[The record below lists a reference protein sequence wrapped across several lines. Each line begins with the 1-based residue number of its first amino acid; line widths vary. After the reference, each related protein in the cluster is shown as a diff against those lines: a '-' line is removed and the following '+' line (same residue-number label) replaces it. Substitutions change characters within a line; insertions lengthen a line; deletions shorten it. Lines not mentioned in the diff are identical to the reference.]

1 MQLKQDIKGFT
12 LLELLVVV
20 VLIGVLSAAGYPQ
33 FAKWS
38 KDRKIRT
45 ATEKVVNILTS
56 ISTQAQKGYFPFVQ
70 LEVKSTATMLTFTS
84 KSMAQ
89 DTMNDKL
96 NQSATKLLDCKI
108 SNAGYW
114 DNNEVEVF
122 SSDELSVQFKNDTG
136 AVCFSKDGSYFSEK
150 GKLEDSSNANLLLDG
165 KNTNNYIII
174 CFKGSGSS
182 GSGQPS
188 SGTGMVGISGAGVGT
203 GVCTT
208 TPMYLVE
215 WSRFGNIK
223 KYRKGS
229 GGWNRQ

>member
-1 MQLKQDIKGFT
+1 
-12 LLELLVVV
+12 
-20 VLIGVLSAAGYPQ
+20 
-33 FAKWS
+33 
-38 KDRKIRT
+38 
-45 ATEKVVNILTS
+45 
-56 ISTQAQKGYFPFVQ
+56 VQ

-84 KSMAQ
+84 KGMAQ

-122 SSDELSVQFKNDTG
+122 SSDELSVQFKNDSG

-150 GKLEDSSNANLLLDG
+150 GKLIDSANANLLLDG

-174 CFKGSGSS
+174 CFKDSGSS
-182 GSGQPS
+182 GGGQPS
-188 SGTGMVGISGAGVGT
+188 SGTGMVGLSGAGVGT

>member
-1 MQLKQDIKGFT
+1 MRLKQDIKGFT

-33 FAKWS
+33 FTKWS

-70 LEVKSTATMLTFTS
+70 LEVISTNNLLKITS
-84 KSMAQ
+84 KGMAQ

-96 NQSATKLLDCKI
+96 NQSATKILDCKI

-122 SSDELSVQFKNDTG
+122 SSDELSVQFKNDSG

-150 GKLEDSSNANLLLDG
+150 GKLIDTANANLTLDG
-165 KNTNNYIII
+165 KNSNNYIII
-174 CFKGSGSS
+174 CFKDGGSS

-188 SGTGMVGISGAGVGT
+188 SGTGMASLSGGAGG
-203 GVCTT
+203 GQCTT
-208 TPMYLVE
+208 KPMYLVE

-223 KYRKGS
+223 KYRMGNN
-229 GGWNRQ
+229 GWNRQ